1 EGRDSGA
8 PAPGDTPEENV
19 PEVAPPVVAVLV
31 TSDPGPWLEDALTAL
46 AAQEY
51 PNFSV
56 LVIDDASGE
65 DPTSRVA
72 AILPT
77 AYVRRLATR
86 QGFAKAA
93 NQVLE
98 VVEGASLFLFCHD
111 DVAPDPD
118 AVNQL
123 VEEAFRSNAGVV
135 GPKLVDWEAPE
146 CLLQVGMAVDKTGV
160 PAPLVERGEL

>member
-1 EGRDSGA
+1 MVVAEGRDSGA
-8 PAPGDTPEENV
+8 PAPGDTPDENV
-19 PEVAPPVVAVLV
+19 PEVAPPVVAVVV
-31 TSDPGPWLEDALTAL
+31 TSDAGPWLEEALGAL

-56 LVIDDASGE
+56 LVIDEASAD

-72 AILPT
+72 AVLPT

-86 QGFAKAA
+86 QGYSAAA

-111 DVAPDPD
+111 DVAPEPD
-118 AVNQL
+118 AVGQL

-135 GPKLVDWEAPE
+135 GPKLVDWDAPE
-146 CLLQVGMAVDKTGV
+146 
-160 PAPLVERGEL
+160 